1 MNLLVLFLYHI
12 WQYKAFIIIIIIE
25 HYSKQSVSLKGKGEK
40 YNMSECVCYPLYHQ
54 IPFEHSH
61 CSS

>member
-1 MNLLVLFLYHI
+1 MNLLVFFLYHI
-12 WQYKAFIIIIIIE
+12 WQYKAFIIIE

-40 YNMSECVCYPLYHQ
+40 YNMSECLCYPLYHQ